1 MSAPARK
8 LKVATTSLAGCFGC
22 HMSLLDID
30 ERLFTLL
37 ELVEFDR
44 SPLTDLKHCSPCDLG
59 LIEGGLCNAEN
70 VHVLREFRKQCKV
83 LVAVGACAINGGLP
97 AQRNH
102 LDVRECLRSVYET
115 EPSRQRPQAARDDAE
130 RSGSVGRGEATHYE
144 VPNDPELPLP
154 LDQVHPIN
162 AVVRIDYSLPGCPPS
177 AEAIWQFLTDLLAG
191 RTPHLGHGLIR
202 YD

>member
-1 MSAPARK
+1 MTPPRK
-8 LKVATTSLAGCFGC
+8 LKVATASLAGCFGC

-37 ELVEFDR
+37 DLVEFDR
-44 SPLTDLKHCSPCDLG
+44 TPLTDIKHCGPCDLG

-70 VHVLREFRKQCKV
+70 VQVLREFRKQCKV

-102 LDVRECLRSVYET
+102 LDLRDVLEEVYQT
-115 EPSRQRPQAARDDAE
+115 GADMSH
-130 RSGSVGRGEATHYE
+130 GGI
-144 VPNDPELPLP
+144 PNDPELPLP
-154 LDQVHPIN
+154 LNKVHPLHE
-162 AVVRIDYSLPGCPPS
+162 VVEIDYFIPGCPPS
-177 AEAIWQFLTDLLAG
+177 ADAIWKALTDILAEHV
-191 RTPHLGHGLIR
+191 PVLGHGLIQ